1 VKKWNSILPYDC
13 RLSIKMHQ
21 KPTLYERNRNFTNMK
36 KTSILRLLI
45 LNSLLLMSY
54 VSMAQ
59 NVQIE
64 GTIMDSVAKRA
75 LPYATISLVRS
86 QDSSLV
92 SFARS
97 NDQGFFTIKNVP
109 AGKYLLSISYVGYQ
123 QQWYAFKTGATPV
136 LNLNNIYL
144 EDASKMSTVTVTARR
159 PPVVINGD
167 SIEFNAENFKTP
179 PNAVVEDLLKK
190 MPGIEVDKSG
200 GITVNGKT
208 VTKVFVNGKEFFTG
222 DPKMATKNLPAD
234 AIDKIQVYDRKSDQ
248 AMFTGIDDGTEET
261 AINLKVK
268 KDRNQSNFGK
278 LTGGAGTPS
287 RFDAQGNWNR
297 LNNDE
302 QYSLI
307 GTANNTNRQGF
318 SSRDITN
325 FSGGGGGRPG
335 GGGGITLN
343 FGGGGGTDNNAQGV
357 ATTYSGGGNYSN
369 LFNNKKTN
377 FNANF
382 SLNDVE
388 RNNNSNSF
396 TQSLIPGN
404 LFNRSSNARSV
415 TRNQQ
420 QSYGSTIDK
429 TVSETFSYRFTP
441 TIGKQHG
448 TSESYDTTE
457 TFLPDAFKTKT
468 NANRSASTSVT
479 DASNAASNLLLRK
492 KFAKK
497 GRTISSTITNSYNE
511 SSAKGTQYTDQFIYG
526 SGGILLKDSILDQQN
541 IRKGNTLSY
550 SANVVYTEPLGKKS
564 LLEFNGYLSQSIGK
578 TSRKVYDKNAG
589 TENYD
594 QLNTR
599 LSNEFNSEYTYSG
612 GGLNFRTNQKKY
624 NFSTGF
630 SLQNAKLVGENI
642 SSNTKLNQ
650 SFKDILPTATYQYN
664 FSQTKNFNINYRT
677 STNQPSL
684 TQLQPVLDQSNI
696 NRQTIGNPD
705 LKRSYVHNLN
715 MRFFSS
721 KIISGRN
728 FFANLNASTTNN
740 SIVNYDSVLPT
751 RIILSKPVNVNGAYR
766 VNGSLNYGV
775 GLKKIYSRLNFGING
790 GVSNNISYANA
801 LLNTIITK
809 TVGPSLSYNFQLDE
823 IIDIY
828 FSTRYSYSKT
838 NNAINA
844 NLNTNFLTRVFSAE
858 MNNYL
863 PKNFLLNQSFTYTI
877 NSGRAAGFNNSI
889 PIWNASFSKFFM
901 KNKKAELRVSAFD
914 LLNKNAGISRNVSQN
929 QIVDQQYNV
938 INQYFLVSFVYSL
951 QKSGLGGGGPRN
963 VMIRMN

>member
-1 VKKWNSILPYDC
+1 M
-13 RLSIKMHQ
+13 RLKLLQNLTI
-21 KPTLYERNRNFTNMK
+21 YEWGRKFTNMQK
-36 KTSILRLLI
+36 NYSFKIYFI
-45 LNSLLLMSY
+45 CILLLVSY
-54 VSMAQ
+54 VSKAQ
-59 NVQIE
+59 NFQIE
-64 GTIMDSVAKRA
+64 GTIMDSLSKRT
-75 LPYATISLVRS
+75 LPYATVSLVRAK
-86 QDSSLV
+86 DSSLV

-97 NDQGFFTIKNVP
+97 NDQGFFTIKNVA

-123 QQWYAFKTGATPV
+123 QQWLAFKTGSNAV
-136 LNLNNIYL
+136 LNVGSIYL
-144 EDASKMSTVTVTARR
+144 EDASKISSVTVTARR

-167 SIEFNAENFKTP
+167 SIEFNAENFKTA

-200 GITVNGKT
+200 AITVNGKT

-318 SSRDITN
+318 TNRDITN

-335 GGGGITLN
+335 AGGGVILN

-357 ATTYSGGGNYSN
+357 ATTLSGGGNYSN
-369 LFNNKKTN
+369 LFNDKKTN

-382 SLNDVE
+382 SVNDVE
-388 RNNNSNSF
+388 RNNNSHSL
-396 TQSLIPGN
+396 TQNLTPGN
-404 LFNRSSNARSV
+404 IFNRSSSSRSV

-420 QSYGSTIDK
+420 QNYGSTIDQ
-429 TVSETFSYRFTP
+429 TVSESFSYKFTP
-441 TIGKQHG
+441 SIGKQHG

-457 TFLPDAFKTKT
+457 TYLPDAFKTKT
-468 NANRSASTSVT
+468 NATRSASTSIT
-479 DASNAASNLLLRK
+479 DATNAASNLLLRK

-511 SSAKGTQYTDQFIYG
+511 SNATGTQYTDQFIYG
-526 SGGILLKDSILDQQN
+526 NNGLLLKDSILDQHN
-541 IRKGNTLSY
+541 IRKGNTLTY
-550 SANVVYTEPLGKKS
+550 SANVVYTEPLGKRS
-564 LLEFNGYLSQSIGK
+564 LLELNAYLSQSIGK
-578 TSRKVYDKNAG
+578 TSKKVYDKN
-589 TENYD
+589 TSSSLYD
-594 QLNTR
+594 QLNSR
-599 LSNEFNSEYTYSG
+599 LTNEFNSDYIYSG
-612 GGLNFRTNQKKY
+612 GGMNFRTNQRKY

-630 SLQNAKLVGENI
+630 SLQSARLTGENL
-642 SSNTKLNQ
+642 SAHTKLNQ
-650 SFKDILPTATYQYN
+650 VFQDILPSAMYQYN
-664 FSQTKNFNINYRT
+664 FSQTKNLNINYRT

-715 MRFFSS
+715 IRFFSS

-728 FFANLNASTTNN
+728 FFALLNASTTNN
-740 SIVNYDSVLPT
+740 SIVNYDSILPSRVT
-751 RIILSKPVNVNGAYR
+751 LSKPVNVNGAYR
-766 VNGSLNYGV
+766 VNGTVNYGFS
-775 GLKKIYSRLNFGING
+775 LKKIYSRINFGLNG
-790 GVSNNISYANA
+790 GISNNISYANA
-801 LLNTIITK
+801 ILNTIVTK
-809 TVGPSLSYNFQLDE
+809 TAGPSVSYNFQLDDV
-823 IIDIY
+823 IDIDV
-828 FSTRYSYSKT
+828 STRYLYSKT
-838 NNAINA
+838 NNAINPA
-844 NLNTNFLTRVFSAE
+844 LNTNYLTKVFSAE

-863 PKNFLLNQSFTYTI
+863 PLNFLLNQSFTYTI
-877 NSGRAAGFNNSI
+877 NSGRAEGYNTAI

-901 KNKKAELRVSAFD
+901 KNKKAELRFSAFD

-938 INQYFLVSFVYSL
+938 INQYFLVSFIYSL

-963 VMIRMN
+963 VTIRMN